1 MEVAEEEE
9 EEEAAEDDFV
19 GVSAPFTRIIC
30 GDCGG
35 DRGSG
40 SGRCLVD
47 DCGEVCGEVCGE
59 DCGEDCD
66 CLDTE
71 LRRGRGG
78 VCSRVVRGE
87 CRGGEVRGGGVRAP
101 SPSPATSCSA
111 TSTFSAEARRMAG
124 LLMIR
129 VSWWRGETI
138 FASSACV
145 LLMRKGRRKI
155 DADRRRTGETKM
167 GKWGR

>member
-47 DCGEVCGEVCGE
+47 DCGEVCGE
-59 DCGEDCD
+59 DCD

-71 LRRGRGG
+71 LRRGRGV

-155 DADRRRTGETKM
+155 DEDRRRTGETKM

>member
-59 DCGEDCD
+59 DCD

-87 CRGGEVRGGGVRAP
+87 CRGGEVRVGGVRAP

-145 LLMRKGRRKI
+145 LLMRKGR
-155 DADRRRTGETKM
+155 
-167 GKWGR
+167 GR

>member
-9 EEEAAEDDFV
+9 EEDAAEDDFV

-35 DRGSG
+35 DRD

-47 DCGEVCGEVCGE
+47 GCSGDW
-59 DCGEDCD
+59 GEDCD
-66 CLDTE
+66 CLEAE
-71 LRRGRGG
+71 LRRGRGE

-87 CRGGEVRGGGVRAP
+87 CRRGEVRGGVRAP

-111 TSTFSAEARRMAG
+111 TPCSFSAEARCIACNIAG

-129 VSWWRGETI
+129 VSWWRGEATI
-138 FASSACV
+138 ASCACV
-145 LLMRKGRRKI
+145 LLMRKGRR
-155 DADRRRTGETKM
+155 R
-167 GKWGR
+167 

>member
-40 SGRCLVD
+40 SGRCLD
-47 DCGEVCGEVCGE
+47 DCGEVCGE
-59 DCGEDCD
+59 DCG

-71 LRRGRGG
+71 LRRGRGV
-78 VCSRVVRGE
+78 VCNRVVRGE
-87 CRGGEVRGGGVRAP
+87 CRGGGVRGGGVRAP

-111 TSTFSAEARRMAG
+111 TSTFSVEARRMAG

-138 FASSACV
+138 FASSAGV

-155 DADRRRTGETKM
+155 DEDRRRTGETKM